1 MHNGHHC
8 LYGELTSTNPE
19 LASVSLRMNSPV
31 RAPCVRYRISI
42 FKKDDTLARV
52 YLHSVPVY
60 SVQCTSASVQLPT
73 YCHLPCTF
81 ESRSVCSILQVSTCG
96 WYCYDQIGFVKQSAR
111 YDRRKEDQKQV
122 QIIIQLLIYYN

>member
-73 YCHLPCTF
+73 YCHALLKVAQFVQSCRFLPVDGTVTTKLA
-81 ESRSVCSILQVSTCG
+81 S
-96 WYCYDQIGFVKQSAR
+96 
-111 YDRRKEDQKQV
+111 
-122 QIIIQLLIYYN
+122 